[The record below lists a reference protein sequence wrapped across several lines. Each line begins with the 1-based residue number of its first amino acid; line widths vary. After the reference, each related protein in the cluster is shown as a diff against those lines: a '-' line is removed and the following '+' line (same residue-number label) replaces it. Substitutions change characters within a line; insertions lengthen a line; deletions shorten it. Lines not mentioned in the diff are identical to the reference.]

1 MTMKYLC
8 RNVYVKVR
16 IMKKRNRKMQYIG
29 FLMFVIGA
37 AGIDGP
43 NITIPVVMV
52 LGGLGILA
60 VSALRE
66 QKGEWYDTASITSQ
80 RYSRNVPD
88 IRKQSLCNN
97 KAA

>member
-1 MTMKYLC
+1 
-8 RNVYVKVR
+8 
-16 IMKKRNRKMQYIG
+16 MQYMG

-37 AGIDGP
+37 AGIDSP
-43 NITIPVVMV
+43 NITVPVVMV

-66 QKGEWYDTASITSQ
+66 QKGEWYDTASIKSQ
-80 RYSRNVPD
+80 GYSRNVPD

-97 KAA
+97 KTA